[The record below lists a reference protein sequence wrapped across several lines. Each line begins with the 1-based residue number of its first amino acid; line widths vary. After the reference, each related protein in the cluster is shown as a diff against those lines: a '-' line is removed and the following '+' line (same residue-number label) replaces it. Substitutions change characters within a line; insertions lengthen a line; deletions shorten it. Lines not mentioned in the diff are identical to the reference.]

1 METFCF
7 PMFIR
12 VLLVDDHELVRAGLR
27 LRLTQEKDI
36 EIVGEAGCAQK
47 AYTLIGKVPV
57 DVVVLDLHLPDAG
70 GQALVREVRQKLP
83 RAHILVLTGVTPASL
98 RPILLAGAD
107 GIASKEDP
115 ASEVVRAIRLLV
127 AGKNYLSPD
136 AVTRVVQAMRDPT
149 LSISQP
155 STLSDTEINVLRLFA
170 EGLSYKE
177 IADQLNLSVK
187 SIESYRTRLTKK
199 LDCESTAEL
208 VRYAVRKGIVAP

>member
-1 METFCF
+1 MS
-7 PMFIR
+7 IR

-27 LRLTQEKDI
+27 LRLSQEKDI
-36 EIVGEAGCAQK
+36 EIVGEAECAQK
-47 AYTLIGKVPV
+47 ANTLIGKVPI

-83 RAHILVLTGVTPASL
+83 RAHILVLTGISPASL
-98 RPILLAGAD
+98 RPIILAGAD

>member
-1 METFCF
+1 MGTSCF
-7 PMFIR
+7 PMSIR

-27 LRLTQEKDI
+27 LRLSQEKDI
-36 EIVGEAGCAQK
+36 EIVGEAECAQK
-47 AYTLIGKVPV
+47 AYTLIGKTQI
-57 DVVVLDLHLPDAG
+57 DVVVLDLHLPDAEG
-70 GQALVREVRQKLP
+70 LALVSQVREKLS
-83 RAHILVLTGVTPASL
+83 RAHILVLTGISPASL
-98 RPILLAGAD
+98 RPIILAGAD

-115 ASEVVRAIRLLV
+115 AAEVVRAIRLLV

-155 STLSDTEINVLRLFA
+155 STLSETETNVLRLFA
-170 EGLSYKE
+170 EGRSYKE